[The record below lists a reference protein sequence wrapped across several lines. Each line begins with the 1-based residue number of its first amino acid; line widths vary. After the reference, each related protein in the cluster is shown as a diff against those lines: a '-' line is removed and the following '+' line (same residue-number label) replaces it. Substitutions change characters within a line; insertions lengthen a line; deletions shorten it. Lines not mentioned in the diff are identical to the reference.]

1 MNGSYR
7 LSRLRGGGGGGR
19 ASELKVFEKGVI
31 GLYAMPVWRG
41 GGAGFLKRLYRGI

>member
-1 MNGSYR
+1 MVVIGYQ
-7 LSRLRGGGGGGR
+7 GFGAGGGGGR